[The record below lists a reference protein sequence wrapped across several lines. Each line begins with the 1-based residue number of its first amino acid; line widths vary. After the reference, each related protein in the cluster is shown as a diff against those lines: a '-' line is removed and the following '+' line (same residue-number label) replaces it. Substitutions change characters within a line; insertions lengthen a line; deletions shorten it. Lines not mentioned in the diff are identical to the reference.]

1 MDAARQ
7 SCPQQLVFGLAL
19 GAIYGLI
26 ALGYTMVYGILLMIN
41 FAHGELFMIGAY
53 VGWAVL
59 IWLINAQLR
68 RPASGV
74 GGAGAAADGDVG
86 VRHPGHVTLERFAY
100 RPLYTRGATR
110 LGPLISAVGA
120 SIFLQNAVMLTQGA
134 RMKVYMT
141 SLLFPRSWYV
151 QIGGVRISALVLV
164 MISVAL
170 LLMWLLNAL
179 VQRTTLGRCMRAVAE
194 DREVAAVMGVNVRRV
209 ISLTFLLGSAL
220 GGAAGVLVGLYYT
233 QIDFFMGYSAG
244 LKAFTAAVLGGIGN
258 LKGAMLGG
266 IVLGLDR
273 KPGGDLPQSGL
284 PRRGRVRGADP
295 GAGVPPDRTAG
306 RDRAAGEQGVTGDA
320 ERSGVRSGWPSCW
333 ARWRSSLPLVAP
345 NDYVVGVLAR
355 ICLYATLALG
365 LERGGRASPDCWI
378 SATWRSS
385 ASAPICTPS
394 SPRRTS
400 ACTCRFCS
408 RCRIVVLGTAL
419 FGILIG
425 APTLRLGGDYLA
437 IVTLGFGEITYLLL
451 LNLDRPVNITN
462 GPSGIIDIDPAGAVR
477 PRR

>member
-1 MDAARQ
+1 MDMIQ
-7 SCPQQLVFGLAL
+7 MLPQQLVFGLAL
-19 GAIYGLI
+19 GAVYGLI

-59 IWLINAQLR
+59 TWLINAQLGGLH
-68 RPASGV
+68 PIWVLPMLLLMAMSVTGV
-74 GGAGAAADGDVG
+74 LG
-86 VRHPGHVTLERFAY
+86 VALERFAY

-141 SLLFPRSWYV
+141 NLLFPRNWYV
-151 QIGGVRISALVLV
+151 HIAGVRISALVMV

-170 LLMWLLNAL
+170 SLMWLLNLL

-194 DREVAAVMGVNVRRV
+194 DREVAAVMGVNVRQV

-266 IVLGLDR
+266 LMLGVIESLAVTFINPAYRDVVAFAVLILVLVFRPTGLL
-273 KPGGDLPQSGL
+273 GES
-284 PRRGRVRGADP
+284 
-295 GAGVPPDRTAG
+295 VPHANK
-306 RDRAAGEQGVTGDA
+306 V
-320 ERSGVRSGWPSCW
+320 
-333 ARWRSSLPLVAP
+333 
-345 NDYVVGVLAR
+345 
-355 ICLYATLALG
+355 
-365 LERGGRASPDCWI
+365 
-378 SATWRSS
+378 
-385 ASAPICTPS
+385 
-394 SPRRTS
+394 
-400 ACTCRFCS
+400 
-408 RCRIVVLGTAL
+408 
-419 FGILIG
+419 
-425 APTLRLGGDYLA
+425 
-437 IVTLGFGEITYLLL
+437 
-451 LNLDRPVNITN
+451 
-462 GPSGIIDIDPAGAVR
+462 
-477 PRR
+477 